1 MYNLPEQAF
10 VVLETTGEMV
20 LVKRGEK
27 GYYPQ
32 RKENAPWGAEN
43 VDLLNER
50 MGVTKAEAK
59 ALYMGSMFGFEAPV
73 SNPDNYDEDGNWI
86 KKSS

>member
-1 MYNLPEQAF
+1 
-10 VVLETTGEMV
+10 VVLESTGEMV

-32 RKENAPWGAEN
+32 REENLPWGAEN

-50 MGVTKAEAK
+50 MGVTKAEAR
-59 ALYMGSMFGFEAPV
+59 ALYMGSMFGFDTPSA
-73 SNPDNYDEDGNWI
+73 NPDNYDEDGNWI
-86 KKSS
+86 RKSS